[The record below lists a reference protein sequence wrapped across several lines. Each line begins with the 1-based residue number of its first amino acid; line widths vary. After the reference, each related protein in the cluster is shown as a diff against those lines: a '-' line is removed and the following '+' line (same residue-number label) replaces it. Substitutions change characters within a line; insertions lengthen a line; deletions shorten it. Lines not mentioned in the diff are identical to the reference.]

1 MSNTA
6 PSIRI
11 KDKEAAQILGIGRS
25 TLWAWVKTRP
35 NFPQPRRD
43 GSRCTFWLRS
53 EVEAYAT
60 GSSQEQEA
68 VCGA

>member
-60 GSSQEQEA
+60 GSSQEQEVA
-68 VCGA
+68 CGA

>member
-1 MSNTA
+1 MSNA
-6 PSIRI
+6 IPSIRI

-60 GSSQEQEA
+60 GSSQKQEA
-68 VCGA
+68 ACGA

>member
-60 GSSQEQEA
+60 GGSQEQEA
-68 VCGA
+68 ACGV

>member
-1 MSNTA
+1 MSNPA

-60 GSSQEQEA
+60 GSSQEQEVA
-68 VCGA
+68 CGA

>member
-1 MSNTA
+1 MSNA
-6 PSIRI
+6 IPSIRI

-68 VCGA
+68 ACGA

>member
-1 MSNTA
+1 MSNA
-6 PSIRI
+6 IPSIRI

-60 GSSQEQEA
+60 GSNQEQEA
-68 VCGA
+68 ACGA

>member
-1 MSNTA
+1 MSNA
-6 PSIRI
+6 IPSIRI

-60 GSSQEQEA
+60 GSSQEQEVA
-68 VCGA
+68 CGA

>member
-1 MSNTA
+1 MSNA
-6 PSIRI
+6 IPSIRI

>member
-1 MSNTA
+1 MSNPA

-68 VCGA
+68 ACGA

>member
-60 GSSQEQEA
+60 GSRQEQEA

>member
-1 MSNTA
+1 MSNA
-6 PSIRI
+6 IPSIRI

-43 GSRCTFWLRS
+43 GSRFTFWLRS
-53 EVEAYAT
+53 GVEAYAT
-60 GSSQEQEA
+60 GSSQEQETA
-68 VCGA
+68 CGV

>member
-1 MSNTA
+1 MSNA
-6 PSIRI
+6 IPSIRI

-68 VCGA
+68 ACGV